1 MSIRSMTG
9 HGRGQAAG
17 GGLRVE
23 VEISTVNRRQLDIQL
38 TLPPPLRLLES
49 RIQDEIAKSV
59 ARGRVLAE
67 VVVQGSERVKREAI
81 RVNQDLAKAYVDA
94 LRGAAKKLNL
104 RDDLSVSEL
113 ARLPGVLHYE
123 PLDEDVRKA
132 WPLVEQ
138 AVARALEALQRM
150 RAREGAALR
159 RDLTKRLDILAAG
172 VAVIRREAPQV
183 AERYRK
189 NLRERLAKAGLVE
202 GGSDDKLQRELVLF
216 ADRSDIT
223 EELTRLDSHLA
234 QARKLI
240 SQAEPSG
247 RSLDFL
253 AQEFFREINTIGS
266 KANDAVIAAQVV
278 TFKAELERLREQVQN
293 VE

>member
-59 ARGRVLAE
+59 ARGRVLVE

-81 RVNQDLAKAYVDA
+81 RVNQDLAKAYVEA

-104 RDDLSVSEL
+104 RDDLGVSEL

-159 RDLTKRLDILAAG
+159 RDLSKRLDILAAG
-172 VAVIRREAPQV
+172 VVVIRREAPQV

-202 GGSDDKLQRELVLF
+202 GGGDDKLQRELVLF

>member
-59 ARGRVLAE
+59 ARGRVLCE
-67 VVVQGSERVKREAI
+67 VAVQGSERVKREAI

-104 RDDLSVSEL
+104 RDDLGVSEL

-150 RAREGAALR
+150 RAREGNALR
-159 RDLTKRLDILAAG
+159 RDLSKRLDLLAAG
-172 VAVIRREAPQV
+172 VATIRREAPLV

-202 GGSDDKLQRELVLF
+202 GGGDDKLQRELILF

-223 EELTRLDSHLA
+223 EELTRLESHLA

-253 AQEFFREINTIGS
+253 AQEFFREINTVGS
-266 KANDAVIAAQVV
+266 KANDAVVAAQVV

>member
-59 ARGRVLAE
+59 ARGRVLVE

-81 RVNQDLAKAYVDA
+81 RVNQDLAKAYVEA

-104 RDDLSVSEL
+104 RDDLGVSEL

-159 RDLTKRLDILAAG
+159 RDLSKRLDILAAG

-253 AQEFFREINTIGS
+253 AQEFFREINTVGS
-266 KANDAVIAAQVV
+266 KANDALIAAQVV

>member
-17 GGLRVE
+17 DGLRVE

-67 VVVQGSERVKREAI
+67 VVVQGTDRVKREAI
-81 RVNQDLAKAYVDA
+81 RVNPDLARAYVEA

-104 RDDLSVSEL
+104 RDDLGVSEL

-123 PLDEDVRKA
+123 PLDEDIRKA

-138 AVARALEALQRM
+138 AVARALKALQRM

-159 RDLTKRLDILAAG
+159 RDLSRRLDALAAG

-183 AERYRK
+183 TERYRN

-202 GGSDDKLQRELVLF
+202 GGGDDKLQRELVLF

-234 QARKLI
+234 QARTLLG
-240 SQAEPSG
+240 QAEPAG

-253 AQEFFREINTIGS
+253 AQELFREINTVGS
-266 KANDAVIAAQVV
+266 KANDAAIAGQVV
-278 TFKAELERLREQVQN
+278 AFKAELERLREQVQN

>member
-67 VVVQGSERVKREAI
+67 VVVQGTDRVKREAI
-81 RVNQDLAKAYVDA
+81 RVNQDLARAYVDA
-94 LRGAAKKLNL
+94 LRGAAKKLSL
-104 RDDLSVSEL
+104 RDDLGVSEL

-123 PLDEDVRKA
+123 PLDEDIRKA

-138 AVARALEALQRM
+138 AVARALTALQRM
-150 RAREGAALR
+150 RSREGAALR
-159 RDLTKRLDILAAG
+159 RDLSRRVDTLAAA
-172 VAVIRREAPQV
+172 VVVIRRAAPQV
-183 AERYRK
+183 TARYRDT
-189 NLRERLAKAGLVE
+189 LRERLAKAGLVAE
-202 GGSDDKLQRELVLF
+202 GMDERLQRELILF
-216 ADRSDIT
+216 ADRCDIA

-234 QARKLI
+234 QARTLLG
-240 SQAEPSG
+240 QAEPAG

-253 AQEFFREINTIGS
+253 AQELFREINTVGS
-266 KANDAVIAAQVV
+266 KANDAAIAAQVV
-278 TFKAELERLREQVQN
+278 AFKAELERLREQVQN

>member
-59 ARGRVLAE
+59 ARGRVLVE

-81 RVNQDLAKAYVDA
+81 RVNQDLAKAYVEA

-104 RDDLSVSEL
+104 RDDLGVSEL

-159 RDLTKRLDILAAG
+159 RDLSKRLDILAAG
-172 VAVIRREAPQV
+172 VVVIRREAPQV

-240 SQAEPSG
+240 SQVEPSG

>member
-59 ARGRVLAE
+59 ARGRVLVE

-81 RVNQDLAKAYVDA
+81 RVNQDLAKAYVEA

-104 RDDLSVSEL
+104 RDDLGVSEL

-159 RDLTKRLDILAAG
+159 RDLSKRLDILAAG
-172 VAVIRREAPQV
+172 VVVIRREAPQV

>member
-1 MSIRSMTG
+1 M
-9 HGRGQAAG
+9 
-17 GGLRVE
+17 E
-23 VEISTVNRRQLDIQL
+23 
-38 TLPPPLRLLES
+38 
-49 RIQDEIAKSV
+49 
-59 ARGRVLAE
+59 
-67 VVVQGSERVKREAI
+67 
-81 RVNQDLAKAYVDA
+81 A

-240 SQAEPSG
+240 SQVEPSG

>member
-59 ARGRVLAE
+59 ARGRVLVE

-81 RVNQDLAKAYVDA
+81 RVNQDLAKAYVEA

-104 RDDLSVSEL
+104 RDDLGVSEL

-240 SQAEPSG
+240 SQVEPSG